1 MPGGGS
7 VWGFTATV
15 QRQAYLFE
23 SARPRM
29 GSEMGNFQNCKVGV
43 RGHLFTVKSNI
54 GFPGSS
60 ELQGVPACQVEALYG
75 VSQRRCRG
83 RHTFLGVLGPGWEER
98 RSAVKGAR

>member
-15 QRQAYLFE
+15 PWKLYLFE
-23 SARPRM
+23 SVRLRM

-60 ELQGVPACQVEALYG
+60 ELQGVPACQVEAPYG
-75 VSQRRCRG
+75 VSRRRCRG
-83 RHTFLGVLGPGWEER
+83 SYTFLRVFGSGWDLRWETFR
-98 RSAVKGAR
+98 TAK